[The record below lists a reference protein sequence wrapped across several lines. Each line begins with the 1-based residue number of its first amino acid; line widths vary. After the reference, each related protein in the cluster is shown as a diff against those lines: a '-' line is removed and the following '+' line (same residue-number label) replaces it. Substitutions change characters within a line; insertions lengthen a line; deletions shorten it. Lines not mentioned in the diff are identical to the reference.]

1 MMMVVNS
8 ATSSRS
14 AEGADASAFVARLY
28 GEHYASLVRAAYL
41 LLGDQSTAEEVV
53 QEAFLDLYR
62 RGVHQLH
69 DRAMALPYIRGAVTN
84 LARSRLR
91 RLAVA
96 RRFRPSPGQGVTSAE
111 EQVVLDEIG
120 RSLIRGLR
128 DLSARQRE
136 CLVLRYYLD
145 LTDVEIARVLGLTPS
160 SVKTH
165 VRRGL
170 AMLHKRLKGGL

>member
-1 MMMVVNS
+1 MVVNT
-8 ATSSRS
+8 ATTSRP
-14 AEGADASAFVARLY
+14 AEGADASVFVARLY
-28 GEHYASLVRAAYL
+28 SEQYASLVRVAYL
-41 LLGDQSTAEEVV
+41 LLGDRSTAEEVV

-62 RGVHQLH
+62 RGVRHLRDQ
-69 DRAMALPYIRGAVTN
+69 ALAVPYIRGAVTN

-96 RRFRPSPGQGVTSAE
+96 KRFRPFPGQGVASAE
-111 EQVVLDEIG
+111 EQVLLDEIG
-120 RSLIRGLR
+120 RSLIRSLR
-128 DLSARQRE
+128 DLSTRQRE

-145 LTDVEIARVLGLTPS
+145 LTDVEIARTLGLTPS

-170 AMLHKRLKGGL
+170 AMLSQRLKGEI